1 MLDPVQVLVAL
12 GPAGLTAA
20 AVLLLYGWPWRKP
33 YAPGASAGVVVGVG
47 VGVYVGARLLGVRPH
62 WPPREDQDR
71 LLFLL
76 FPAVVLIEFVAAF
89 AGRLRW
95 IAWVPRLLVAALA
108 ARVLL
113 HGSEYLTDPS
123 DTVGPKWTPAEAY
136 LILGRL
142 AAALAGVWA
151 LLALL

>member
-1 MLDPVQVLVAL
+1 MLDPVQVVVAL
-12 GPAGLTAA
+12 GAAGLTAA

-33 YAPGASAGVVVGVG
+33 YAPGASAGVVLGVG
-47 VGVYVGARLLGVRPH
+47 VGVYVGALLLGVRPH

-95 IAWVPRLLVAALA
+95 SAWVPRLLVAALA
-108 ARVLL
+108 APVLL
-113 HGSEYLTDPS
+113 HGSEYLTAPS
-123 DTVGPKWTPAEAY
+123 DTVRPQCT
-136 LILGRL
+136 
-142 AAALAGVWA
+142 AARSYV
-151 LLALL
+151 